1 MSIFCLSD
9 QFSDGGHINDQ
20 KRVVLPLQLSKSQ
33 TAYAICDVCQQI
45 RSETS
50 DRLASSHL
58 NYHNEMTTPSWRSLM
73 HQLNMQISAVLQQ
86 TGDVRQVNQ
95 RGHNF

>member
-1 MSIFCLSD
+1 
-9 QFSDGGHINDQ
+9 
-20 KRVVLPLQLSKSQ
+20 
-33 TAYAICDVCQQI
+33 
-45 RSETS
+45 
-50 DRLASSHL
+50 
-58 NYHNEMTTPSWRSLM
+58 M